1 MKPTIIYLTQKRF
14 SKNSNYILV
23 SRQYELGLFDDE
35 CELFF
40 SWPTL
45 YCTQIMSCSV
55 LFLPATWRPPCCCCV
70 TCKKPLHHKDLC
82 AIFSRLRIT
91 KNSEIKQYCG
101 LYTCWLHYQF
111 NKFEGK
117 KCFNNLQAILFK
129 ENFLIPLF
137 FQIVTY
143 CVLTRQSIKKVT
155 SGLASKLTVCCC
167 CCF

>member
-1 MKPTIIYLTQKRF
+1 MKPTTIYLTQKRF

-40 SWPTL
+40 FRDRL
-45 YCTQIMSCSV
+45 CTARKSCPV
-55 LFLPATWRPPCCCCV
+55 VYILFLPATWRPPCCCCV

-101 LYTCWLHYQF
+101 LYTC
-111 NKFEGK
+111 
-117 KCFNNLQAILFK
+117 
-129 ENFLIPLF
+129 
-137 FQIVTY
+137 
-143 CVLTRQSIKKVT
+143 
-155 SGLASKLTVCCC
+155 
-167 CCF
+167 